1 MFWSWTSCPSH
12 GKLVSRN
19 RYRTDTTAI
28 VVPLHK
34 YGDASSSMNY
44 RPISI
49 LSVISKL
56 AEKEVRQQ
64 IIDRRYLTSNSILS
78 PTQFAYRLAH
88 SSESA
93 MLNTVRGSNKN
104 TGNGLVTSLVECIAN
119 RSAQCQ
125 HDFIVLIICG
135 NKIISVVFHL
145 TQSPLSASEKGLN
158 WAIMKQKNKTFR
170 QTFKNRG
177 GAGLIELGR
186 QGSASMS
193 T

>member
-1 MFWSWTSCPSH
+1 MTIQLLRQCFEVGPVVCH
-12 GKLVSRN
+12 MVN
-19 RYRTDTTAI
+19 RSPVTGIVPTVI

-49 LSVISKL
+49 LNVISKL
-56 AEKEVRQQ
+56 AKKEARQQ

-93 MLNTVRGSNKN
+93 MLNTVSSINKN
-104 TGNGLVTSLVECIAN
+104 TGNGLVTSIVECIAN
-119 RSAQCQ
+119 RSARCK

-135 NKIISVVFHL
+135 NKIISVLFQL
-145 TQSPLSASEKGLN
+145 IQSPLSSLGWVEK
-158 WAIMKQKNKTFR
+158 KT
-170 QTFKNRG
+170 KV
-177 GAGLIELGR
+177 
-186 QGSASMS
+186 
-193 T
+193 